1 MRIIESR
8 LSQII
13 GEQLAVHTSAVQP
26 EARLREDLGAS
37 SFDLVQ
43 VITAVE
49 DIFNVPIGEDMAN
62 KVRTVAELAA
72 LVASS
77 KGAVGVS

>member
-13 GEQLAVHTSAVQP
+13 GEQLAVHSSAVQP

-49 DIFNVPIGEDMAN
+49 DTFNVLIGEGMAD

-72 LVASS
+72 LVVIS
-77 KGAVGVS
+77 KGPNRVS